1 MHSLL
6 DILSSLPL
14 YSWVALVISALGIAA
29 MCMRALETNEA
40 RAKSAERKRRNELR
54 SLAERISSY
63 GHTVHQRYPT
73 GDVVV
78 SERDLAEQLRKPHN
92 AVATALNLL
101 LSEQKVQRAPLRRV
115 LEIERVSAGYLCRE
129 IPENSVK
136 GNGGNEN
143 CHRKNCCESDF
154 NALMVRPFAEQIH
167 IYSHGLKR
175 KRPTPARVMGRFR
188 LISPPPKT
196 AQSQLNLASKLRE

>member
-1 MHSLL
+1 MGTPLTNGTRPGTW
-6 DILSSLPL
+6 SS
-14 YSWVALVISALGIAA
+14 A
-29 MCMRALETNEA
+29 T
-40 RAKSAERKRRNELR
+40 
-54 SLAERISSY
+54 
-63 GHTVHQRYPT
+63 
-73 GDVVV
+73 
-78 SERDLAEQLRKPHN
+78 RDLAEQLRKPHN

-175 KRPTPARVMGRFR
+175 KRPTPARAMGRFR
-188 LISPPPKT
+188 LISPPPKLLNPNLTSLPSFVNSSCVPNGGT
-196 AQSQLNLASKLRE
+196 AGLSGTGRISRASSGDHRH